1 MRQVAVTGLGA
12 VTPFGGDVA
21 ALAAALLD
29 GSCAVGPLTRF
40 AYAGRCALAAEVAG
54 QVPVETARGTL
65 GAATERRLS
74 RPDRFAL
81 VAVEQA
87 LRDAGLDAPARARA
101 GVFVGATVGGMA
113 ESEEAYRRRHTGED
127 RRWRLSRL
135 LGTPLSTTAAAIAQ
149 AFGTHGPRATY
160 STACS
165 SSALAIAEAAAAV
178 RSGRAD
184 VALAVGTDALCRVTY
199 AGFDAL
205 QALDPHGC
213 RPFDRERGGLSLG
226 EGAAALVLED
236 VELAR
241 ARGARVIA
249 RVLGHASSSDAHHV
263 TAPDPE
269 GRGAQAALR
278 GALAAASLSPDAVD
292 YVNAHGTG
300 TRQND
305 EMEVRVLRAVFGPR
319 LSRLP
324 VSSTKSQL
332 GHCLGAAGA
341 IEAAATIL
349 ALDGEFLPPTPTL
362 RAPDPAWED
371 LDLVPIAGRRQASEV
386 AVTSSYGFGGHNV
399 TLVLGRGA

>member
-1 MRQVAVTGLGA
+1 MATWPRS
-12 VTPFGGDVA
+12 PRPS
-21 ALAAALLD
+21 LD
-29 GSCAVGPLTRF
+29 GRCGVGPLTRF

-87 LRDAGLDAPARARA
+87 LREAGLDAPARARA

-236 VELAR
+236 VELRPGARRARHRAR
-241 ARGARVIA
+241 ARSCEQQRRPPRDGARSRGTRRAGRPA
-249 RVLGHASSSDAHHV
+249 RRA
-263 TAPDPE
+263 
-269 GRGAQAALR
+269 GRGVAAR
-278 GALAAASLSPDAVD
+278 P
-292 YVNAHGTG
+292 
-300 TRQND
+300 TR
-305 EMEVRVLRAVFGPR
+305 
-319 LSRLP
+319 
-324 VSSTKSQL
+324 ST
-332 GHCLGAAGA
+332 
-341 IEAAATIL
+341 T
-349 ALDGEFLPPTPTL
+349 
-362 RAPDPAWED
+362 
-371 LDLVPIAGRRQASEV
+371 
-386 AVTSSYGFGGHNV
+386 
-399 TLVLGRGA
+399 